1 MPFEDMTYGAY
12 DQAEQKAQ
20 MAYEL
25 YEDGKIN
32 QAIVVIDQALE
43 INPTNIAWHF
53 DKGLALDSVSR
64 YDDAIVEFE
73 TALALNPSDL
83 EILNCLA
90 VDYTRV
96 GLYDLAISTFEYIQ
110 QLDPNFEPS
119 YCNRIITYAEINQ
132 HEMAEQMFYLAQ
144 QIKPDC
150 ALCYYNI
157 GNSLFMRGKYEKAI
171 SCWKRTAQLYPTHP
185 QINYRIAQA
194 CWALGDTAN
203 TKEHFLLELR
213 KNAGDVDVI
222 FDFGIFELQSGNL
235 GLPERDVLRL
245 GDPLESAKEKF
256 NRIIELDPD
265 YAKAYFYLGEI
276 AFDNK
281 DYEKA
286 KLLYRQ
292 SLDKDASLVG
302 PRYRLALCQLAE
314 GKKSSALAN
323 LISEVGL
330 SPDNPDVLI
339 SMGSVF
345 LELGELDYATNCVLK
360 ALDIDAYN
368 LQANYYLGCINVL
381 NGRPEEASVFFVK
394 ALDIDGEHLPSLK
407 QSAYLDIIFARFESA
422 AEKIKKAQ
430 RLCPKD
436 GDLKKLHR
444 ELAVSNTKEK
454 VSDFLGRFKPTG
466 SRADF

>member
-32 QAIVVIDQALE
+32 QAINAIDEAIQ
-43 INPTNIAWHF
+43 INPTNISWHF
-53 DKGLALDSVSR
+53 DKGLALDSVNR
-64 YDDAIVEFE
+64 YEDAISEFE
-73 TALALNPSDL
+73 TALSLNPSDL

-110 QLDPNFEPS
+110 QLDANFEPS
-119 YCNRIITYAEINQ
+119 YCNRIITYTEINQ

-150 ALCYYNI
+150 ALCFYNI
-157 GNSLFMRGKYEKAI
+157 GNSLFIRGQYEKAI
-171 SCWKRTAQLYPTHP
+171 GCWKRTALLYPTHP

-194 CWALGDTAN
+194 YWMLGDTAN
-203 TKEHFLLELR
+203 AKEYFLLELR
-213 KNAGDVDVI
+213 KNAGDADVI
-222 FDFGIFELQSGNL
+222 FDFGLFELQAGNI
-235 GLPERDVLRL
+235 
-245 GDPLESAKEKF
+245 ESAKEKF
-256 NRIIELDPD
+256 NRILELVPD

-286 KLLYRQ
+286 KQLYRQ
-292 SLDKDASLVG
+292 SLDMDATLVG

-314 GKKSSALAN
+314 GRESAALAN
-323 LISEVGL
+323 LISELHL
-330 SPDNPDVLI
+330 SPENPQVLV

-345 LELGELDYATNCVLK
+345 LELGEYDYATNCMLK
-360 ALDIDAYN
+360 ALDIDKAN
-368 LQANYYLGCINVL
+368 VEANYYLGCINAL
-381 NGRPEEASVFFVK
+381 EDRLEDASIFFAK
-394 ALDIDGEHLPSLK
+394 ALDIEGEHIPSLK
-407 QSAYLDIIFARFESA
+407 QSAYMDISFGRFDA
-422 AEKIKKAQ
+422 AAGKIK
-430 RLCPKD
+430 RLEKLEPKD
-436 GDLKKLHR
+436 REVKKLSR
-444 ELAVSNTKEK
+444 TLSIANTTEK
-454 VSDFLGRFKPTG
+454 LSDFLIRFKHR
-466 SRADF
+466 S